1 MIKMCEE
8 DWNKIIRGAESDEQK
23 DEERENDILV
33 VNEDPK
39 HELKQV
45 EFETVEL
52 PKKLREKQRLKTDK
66 VRYEVIRGSD
76 IDGEAVGKRIYILR
90 KGKGLTIEEFG
101 AIIGYCKSSIWSW
114 EYGKR
119 LPSLDAV
126 KKMCLLFGCSADFLI
141 FGTGRS
147 GWEI

>member
-52 PKKLREKQRLKTDK
+52 PKKLREKQRLKTNR

>member
-1 MIKMCEE
+1 MIEMRED
-8 DWNKIIRGAESDEQK
+8 DWNKIIQGAESDEQK
-23 DEERENDILV
+23 DEEHENDILV
-33 VNEDPK
+33 ANEDPK

-52 PKKLREKQRLKTDK
+52 PKKLREKQRLKTDR

>member
-1 MIKMCEE
+1 MNADESWKSGKEVILVIEMREE
-8 DWNKIIRGAESDEQK
+8 DWDKIVQGAEEK
-23 DEERENDILV
+23 VEE
-33 VNEDPK
+33 

-52 PKKLREKQRLKTDK
+52 PKKLREKQHLKTDR
-66 VRYEVIRGSD
+66 VMYEAIRAAD

-126 KKMCLLFGCSADFLI
+126 KKMCLLFGCSTDFLI
-141 FGTGRS
+141 FGIGRS

>member
-1 MIKMCEE
+1 MIEMREE
-8 DWNKIIRGAESDEQK
+8 DWDKIIQGAESDEQK
-23 DEERENDILV
+23 AEEHENDILV

-52 PKKLREKQRLKTDK
+52 PKKLREKQHLKTDTLM
-66 VRYEVIRGSD
+66 YEAIRAAD

-114 EYGKR
+114 EYGKC

-141 FGTGRS
+141 FGIGRS

>member
-1 MIKMCEE
+1 MIEMREE
-8 DWNKIIRGAESDEQK
+8 DWNKIIQGAEDK
-23 DEERENDILV
+23 TDERENDILV
-33 VNEDPK
+33 VNEDPN

-52 PKKLREKQRLKTDK
+52 PKKLREKQRLKTNR

>member
-1 MIKMCEE
+1 MIEMREE
-8 DWNKIIRGAESDEQK
+8 HEN
-23 DEERENDILV
+23 EE
-33 VNEDPK
+33 PK

-45 EFETVEL
+45 EFETMEL
-52 PKKLREKQRLKTDK
+52 PKKLREKQLLKTDTLM
-66 VRYEVIRGSD
+66 YETIRAAD

-141 FGTGRS
+141 FGIGRS